1 MIIFVAMNTR
11 VYPFNILYII
21 VLWFCLTTTGFGTPA
36 PDGGTEEF
44 QTWAKR
50 PSHELNEL
58 GEEAYQAGDYEK
70 ALPFFMLICSR
81 YNEVDNTDNQY
92 IYTKAFI
99 RNGNIRYQFTA
110 YASAMD
116 AYLKAMGIAEAY
128 RFDDL
133 IGVIYGHIGNI
144 YAANN
149 DFESAVT
156 AYKRALPYAY
166 EYDNIDLQYMA
177 LNNLVGAYY
186 FKGEI
191 DSVEHY
197 FELFQALDLRA
208 PWVLY
213 DVYLN
218 KAFIFN
224 SKGELDSA
232 KTYAKRAARHAAEND
247 LPMTS
252 IGACNSC
259 IAQFFEQENR
269 LDSTLFYLHANEA
282 IARETQSYDLLIA
295 TVRDLG
301 HIYDQVGDNDKA
313 LQYKSEYLALSDS
326 ILSQKAFNEMKN
338 KQVFY
343 ELERNAST
351 INRLNTIQVLQRNGL
366 WVLSVATAVFIG
378 LVIILY
384 LQKRKLKAAWME
396 LYERNHR
403 QLASENHY
411 QHRILTL
418 EKALEAANRQ
428 NAAPAATEAD
438 GQPPTDAENTASER
452 KLLLNW
458 EQRDQIAN
466 DILRVM
472 ETTEDYC
479 ACDYNIDKLAAAID
493 SNARYVSETIN
504 EAFGKNF
511 RALLNE
517 YRIKKAMTRL
527 GDTEHYG
534 HLTIKAIAESVGYKS
549 QATFI
554 TAFTKFTGLKPGL
567 YQNLARER
575 LRQRD
580 EV

>member
-1 MIIFVAMNTR
+1 MNARGTL
-11 VYPFNILYII
+11 FNALSII
-21 VLWFCLTTTGFGTPA
+21 VLWFCLTTTGFSTPPA
-36 PDGGTEEF
+36 ADGGTAEF
-44 QTWAKR
+44 QAWAKQ
-50 PSHELNEL
+50 PSHALNEA

-70 ALPFFMLICSR
+70 ALPLFMVICSR
-81 YNEVDNTDNQY
+81 YNEADDADCQY
-92 IYTKAFI
+92 LYAKAFI
-99 RNGNIRYQFTA
+99 RSGNIRYQYTA

-116 AYLKAMGIAEAY
+116 AYLKAMSIAEAY

-166 EYDNIDLQYMA
+166 EFDNDNLKYMA

-191 DSVEHY
+191 DSTEHY
-197 FELFQALDLRA
+197 FGLFQTLDLQA
-208 PWVLY
+208 PWALY
-213 DVYLN
+213 DIYLN
-218 KAFIFN
+218 QAFIFN
-224 SKGELDSA
+224 SKGALDSA
-232 KTYAKRAARHAAEND
+232 KIYAKKAARHAAEND

-259 IAQFFEQENR
+259 IAQFFEQENQ
-269 LDSTLFYLHANEA
+269 LDSTLFYLHANED

-301 HIYDQVGDNDKA
+301 HIYDQVGDTDKA

-343 ELERNAST
+343 ELERNATT
-351 INRLNTIQVLQRNGL
+351 IKRLNTIQILQRNGL
-366 WVLSVATAVFIG
+366 WVLSIATAVFIG
-378 LVIILY
+378 LVVILY

-396 LYERNHR
+396 LYERSHR
-403 QLASENHY
+403 QLCDEKISA
-411 QHRILTL
+411 LATL
-418 EKALEAANRQ
+418 ATNADETDGTEDDTAGGGRKAVV
-428 NAAPAATEAD
+428 
-438 GQPPTDAENTASER
+438 GQA
-452 KLLLNW
+452 
-458 EQRDQIAN
+458 QRDQIAH
-466 DILRVM
+466 DILQVM

-479 ACDYNIDKLAAAID
+479 ACDYSIDKLAAAID

-504 EAFGKNF
+504 EVFGKNF

-567 YQNLARER
+567 YQKLARER
-575 LRQRD
+575 LRQRN

>member
-1 MIIFVAMNTR
+1 MNTR
-11 VYPFNILYII
+11 DYLFNILSII
-21 VLWFCLTTTGFGTPA
+21 VLWLCLTATGSGTPVPA
-36 PDGGTEEF
+36 DADGGTEAF
-44 QTWAKR
+44 QTLAKR
-50 PSHELNEL
+50 SSRELNEL

-70 ALPFFMLICSR
+70 AFPFFMVICFR
-81 YNEVDNTDNQY
+81 YDEDDHIENQFL
-92 IYTKAFI
+92 YTKAFI
-99 RNGNIRYQFTA
+99 RSGNIRYQATD

-116 AYLKAMGIAEAY
+116 FYLKAMSIAEANK
-128 RFDDL
+128 FDDL

-166 EYDNIDLQYMA
+166 EFDNDNLKYMV

-186 FKGEI
+186 FKGET
-191 DSVEHY
+191 DSAEHY
-197 FELFQALDLRA
+197 FHLFQTLDLQA
-208 PWVLY
+208 PWALY
-213 DVYLN
+213 DIYLN
-218 KAFIFN
+218 QAFIF
-224 SKGELDSA
+224 SGRTSIDSA
-232 KTYAKRAARHAAEND
+232 KIYAKKAARHAAEND

-259 IAQFFEQENR
+259 IAQFFEQENQ
-269 LDSTLFYLHANEA
+269 LDSTLFYLHENED

-301 HIYDQVGDNDKA
+301 RIYDKVGATDKA

-351 INRLNTIQVLQRNGL
+351 INRLNTIQILQRNGL

-378 LVIILY
+378 LVVVLY

-396 LYERNHR
+396 LYERSHR
-403 QLASENHY
+403 QLSD
-411 QHRILTL
+411 
-418 EKALEAANRQ
+418 EKISALAALAT
-428 NAAPAATEAD
+428 NADETDGTDETAD
-438 GQPPTDAENTASER
+438 SGRKAVVGQA
-452 KLLLNW
+452 
-458 EQRDQIAN
+458 QRDKIAR
-466 DILRVM
+466 DILQVM

-479 ACDYNIDKLAAAID
+479 ACDYSIDKLAAAID

-504 EAFGKNF
+504 EVFGKNF

-567 YQNLARER
+567 YQKLARER
-575 LRQRD
+575 PRQRN

>member
-1 MIIFVAMNTR
+1 MNIRKIICKFLSII
-11 VYPFNILYII
+11 ILYS
-21 VLWFCLTTTGFGTPA
+21 CLTTTGFGTPIA
-36 PDGGTEEF
+36 IPSTDDNTDTF
-44 QTWAKR
+44 QALAKR
-50 PSHELNEL
+50 SLQELNDL
-58 GEEAYQAGDYEK
+58 GESAYQAGDYEK
-70 ALPFFMLICSR
+70 ALPFFMIICSR
-81 YNEVDNTDNQY
+81 YDETDNTDNQY

-99 RNGNIRYQFTA
+99 RNGNIRYQATA

-116 AYLKAMGIAEAY
+116 AYLKAMRIAEAY

-133 IGVIYGHIGNI
+133 IGVTYGHIGNI

-166 EYDNIDLQYMA
+166 EFDNENLRYMA

-191 DSVEHY
+191 DSAEHY
-197 FELFQALDLRA
+197 FHLFKALDIQA
-208 PWVLY
+208 PWILY
-213 DVYLN
+213 DVFLN
-218 KAFIFN
+218 QAFIF
-224 SKGELDSA
+224 SGRAHIDSA
-232 KTYAKRAARHAAEND
+232 KIYAKKAARQATEND

-259 IAQFFEQENR
+259 IAQFFEQENQ
-269 LDSTLFYLHANEA
+269 LDSTLFYLHENEN

-301 HIYDQVGDNDKA
+301 HIYDKVGVTDKA

-326 ILSQKAFNEMKN
+326 ILSQNAFNEMKN

-351 INRLNTIQVLQRNGL
+351 INRLNTIHILQRNGIL
-366 WVLSVATAVFIG
+366 VLSIAILVFIA
-378 LVIILY
+378 LIIILY
-384 LQKRKLKAAWME
+384 LQKQKLKAAWIE
-396 LYERNHR
+396 LYERNRR
-403 QLASENHY
+403 QLSDEIRYKQQIHSLEQSLENAQIKISALAALATNASEINGTDDTGNG
-411 QHRILTL
+411 R
-418 EKALEAANRQ
+418 KAII
-428 NAAPAATEAD
+428 
-438 GQPPTDAENTASER
+438 GQA
-452 KLLLNW
+452 
-458 EQRDQIAN
+458 QRDQIAH
-466 DILRVM
+466 DILHVM

-479 ACDYNIDKLAAAID
+479 ACDYSIDKLASAID

-504 EAFGKNF
+504 EVFGKNF

-517 YRIKKAMTRL
+517 YRIKKAMARL
-527 GDTEHYG
+527 SDTEHYS

-567 YQNLARER
+567 YQKLALER
-575 LRQRD
+575 HKKEKAD
-580 EV
+580 

>member
-1 MIIFVAMNTR
+1 MNTHSTI
-11 VYPFNILYII
+11 FNILSII
-21 VLWFCLTTTGFGTPA
+21 ILWLFLTTPA
-36 PDGGTEEF
+36 PATPDGGTEEF
-44 QTWAKR
+44 QAWAKQ

-58 GEEAYQAGDYEK
+58 GEEAYQMGDYEK
-70 ALPFFMLICSR
+70 ALSLFMVICSR
-81 YNEVDNTDNQY
+81 YNEVDGADNQY
-92 IYTKAFI
+92 IYAKAFI
-99 RNGNIRYQFTA
+99 RNGNIRYQYTA

-116 AYLKAMGIAEAY
+116 AYLKALSIAEAY

-166 EYDNIDLQYMA
+166 EFDNDNLKYMA
-177 LNNLVGAYY
+177 LNNLMGAYY

-191 DSVEHY
+191 DSAEHY
-197 FELFQALDLRA
+197 FDLFQTLDLRA
-208 PWVLY
+208 PWALY
-213 DVYLN
+213 DVYLD

-224 SKGELDSA
+224 SKGALDSA
-232 KTYAKRAARHAAEND
+232 KIYAKKAARHAAEND

-269 LDSTLFYLHANEA
+269 LDSTLFYLHANED

-301 HIYDQVGDNDKA
+301 HIYDQVGDIDKA
-313 LQYKSEYLALSDS
+313 LQYKSEYLTLSDS

-343 ELERNAST
+343 ELERNATT
-351 INRLNTIQVLQRNGL
+351 INRLNTIQILQRNGL
-366 WVLSVATAVFIG
+366 WILSIATAVFIA
-378 LVIILY
+378 LVIVLY

-396 LYERNHR
+396 LYERSHR
-403 QLASENHY
+403 QLSD
-411 QHRILTL
+411 
-418 EKALEAANRQ
+418 EKISALAALATNADKTDGTD
-428 NAAPAATEAD
+428 NAAGSGRKAVV
-438 GQPPTDAENTASER
+438 GQ
-452 KLLLNW
+452 
-458 EQRDQIAN
+458 EQRDKIAR
-466 DILRVM
+466 DILQVM

-479 ACDYNIDKLAAAID
+479 ACDYSIDKLAAAID

-504 EAFGKNF
+504 EVFGKNF

-567 YQNLARER
+567 YQSLARER
-575 LRQRD
+575 LRQRN